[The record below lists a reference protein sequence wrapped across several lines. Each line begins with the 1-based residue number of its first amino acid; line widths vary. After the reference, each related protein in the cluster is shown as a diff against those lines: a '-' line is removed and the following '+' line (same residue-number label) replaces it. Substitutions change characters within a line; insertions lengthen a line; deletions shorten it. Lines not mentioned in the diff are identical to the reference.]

1 MLKRSLK
8 FILFCSFIFSTG
20 LLSCDST
27 LKPVDKDFGIYAVYG
42 VLDLRKDINY
52 IRVRDLNVP
61 FTEDATREIDA
72 EVTLENLDS
81 GFTEVLERNRWFFN
95 GVYQHNFKVE
105 QEIEANTEY
114 QFTITRSDDTALT
127 LDIVSPTQPEP
138 VAAPIN
144 EDCYTPISVSFAPVY
159 DSTIE
164 FFIEYDAVGA
174 FNPVRQGGY
183 LLRNDGEMGK
193 RAVFTFTPVEVMKL
207 TPKTGGTYRCTDLL
221 IPEFNIIYRHFSEGF
236 YEKFY
241 ENKFEAFESTQRFG
255 SYYEDTLT
263 IPIDDSRVCPP
274 DCLTKQPKSEED
286 E

>member
-42 VLDLRKDINY
+42 MLDLRKDINY

-61 FTEDATREIDA
+61 FTESATREIDA
-72 EVTLENLDS
+72 EVTLENLNS
-81 GFTEVLERNRWFFN
+81 GFTEVLERNRRLFN
-95 GVYQHNFKVE
+95 GVYQHNFKIE

-114 QFTITRSDDTALT
+114 QFTITRSDGASLILNAT
-127 LDIVSPTQPEP
+127 SPSYPEP
-138 VAAPIN
+138 IAEPVN
-144 EDCYTPISVSFAPVY
+144 QDCYTPIDVTFNPMYKGTIVY
-159 DSTIE
+159 L
-164 FFIEYDAVGA
+164 IEYKVGDTL
-174 FNPVRQGGY
+174 RQGSFTLKNESIQGT
-183 LLRNDGEMGK
+183 G
-193 RAVFTFTPVEVMKL
+193 ASFTFTPIDLLKVV
-207 TPKTGGTYRCTDLL
+207 PGSRGAFRCTELTV
-221 IPEFNIIYRHFSEGF
+221 PEFNITYRHFSEGF

-274 DCLTKQPKSEED
+274 DCIFTKPNSEEN